1 MKQHNEYELLISEQ
15 IPKSVLAAVLVSEYL
30 NRLGIK
36 PEDLNDAIVTE
47 WSLLH
52 QQGIIPQ
59 RPMVRRNE

>member
-1 MKQHNEYELLISEQ
+1 VKQHNEYELLISEQ